1 MTFEFICHFS
11 MQANA
16 DASKYLNWE
25 VMKLQHAFSKN
36 LNICKPTWQA
46 EITLQFFL
54 AGIIWC

>member
-1 MTFEFICHFS
+1 

-36 LNICKPTWQA
+36 QNICKPRWQT
-46 EITLQFFL
+46 EITLQFF
-54 AGIIWC
+54 